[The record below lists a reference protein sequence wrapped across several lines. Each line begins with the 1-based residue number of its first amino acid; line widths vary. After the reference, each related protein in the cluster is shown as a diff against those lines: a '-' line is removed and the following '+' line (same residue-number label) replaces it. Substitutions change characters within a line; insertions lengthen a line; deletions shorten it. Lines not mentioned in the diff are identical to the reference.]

1 MRASGV
7 CWALAFASLTAC
19 SSCKQPPPPV
29 TDGGTAAPAGELTA
43 EQAAQVLAK
52 VGDRTITLGD
62 FAATIERMDQ
72 FDRMRYQA
80 PERRKELLNEMID
93 VMLLADEARS
103 EHVDQDPTTQ
113 QEVRQLLRDALL
125 KKAQEDVPKP
135 ADIPASEV
143 SAYFDAHKADF
154 HDPERRRVSAIVL
167 GSSTVAAGIIKA
179 LQGAGAPHWGE
190 LVRSKSL
197 DPQAKANVPLDLAG
211 DMGFV
216 SPPGDQ
222 RGANTRIPD
231 EVRAA
236 VFTLAKVGDVAPDP
250 VASGGRFYVV
260 KLSAKTDPHD
270 RTLQDAERTIR
281 VRLAQDKIRDKQAA
295 MLDDLRKQFPVKV
308 DDAALATVKVDLPSA
323 DAGTPPR

>member
-1 MRASGV
+1 M
-7 CWALAFASLTAC
+7 CWALALATLVTMTGAC
-19 SSCKQPPPPV
+19 SSCKQPPPMT
-29 TDGGTAAPAGELTA
+29 TDGGTAPPGELTA
-43 EQAAQVLAK
+43 EQAAQVLAR

-62 FAATIERMDQ
+62 FAETIARMDP

-113 QEVRQLLRDALL
+113 QEVRQILRDALL

-167 GSSTVAAGIIKA
+167 GSSTVAAGVIKA
-179 LQGAGAPHWGE
+179 LQGAGASHWGD
-190 LVRSKSL
+190 LVRSRSL
-197 DPQAKANVPLDLAG
+197 DALAKANVPVDLAG

-216 SPPGDQ
+216 SPPGDP
-222 RGANTRIPD
+222 RGANARIPD

-250 VASGGRFYVV
+250 VASGGKFYVV

-281 VRLAQDKIRDKQAA
+281 VRLAQDQIRDRQAA

-308 DDAALATVKVDLPSA
+308 DEAALATVKVDLPSA
-323 DAGTPPR
+323 DAGSLPR